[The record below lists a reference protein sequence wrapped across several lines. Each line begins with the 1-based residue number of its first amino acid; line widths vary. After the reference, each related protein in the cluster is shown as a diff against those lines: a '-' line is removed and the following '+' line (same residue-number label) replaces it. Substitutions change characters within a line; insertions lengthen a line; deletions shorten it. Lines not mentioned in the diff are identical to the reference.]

1 MENNFKDLKTLN
13 PKFPILVRECSG
25 IEPQLWARYDMGV
38 EKGVQLEGMS
48 EGQILKA
55 LEDLVKAG
63 APVKG

>member
-1 MENNFKDLKTLN
+1 
-13 PKFPILVRECSG
+13 
-25 IEPQLWARYDMGV
+25 MGV